1 MNNRRQKFQYSNI
14 LRFKHSKT
22 GSWNLK
28 FLTLILI
35 LFVSS
40 IYSCDNNALFDSG
53 KTTTREIL
61 INQNVSAFEAESIF
75 DITVVQDTINKIL
88 ITCGENLQQ
97 FVDITIKNDTVH
109 MKQRTKENWS
119 RKYEKIKLEL
129 YTKQNLHIDIHEPVH
144 LTTRGIFSIPNFVV
158 WDWTMF
164 SEIDVNLDVDY
175 CELINSPE
183 HFGVIKAKG
192 KSKSTFLW
200 NRGSCQFLTDSLESV
215 SCYVKQHGWG
225 DMYVN
230 ATDNLTVSLEFTGN
244 VFYKGNP
251 SKVVIE
257 NQLSSGKLIKMDSIP

>member
-1 MNNRRQKFQYSNI
+1 MNNKRQFRCQYIKI
-14 LRFKHSKT
+14 LIFKNSKADFW
-22 GSWNLK
+22 GLK
-28 FLTLILI
+28 CLILVLV

-40 IYSCDNNALFDSG
+40 IYSCSDNALFDSG

-61 INQNVSAFEAESIF
+61 IKQNITAFEAESIF

-97 FVDITIKNDTVH
+97 FVNITIKNDTVH
-109 MKQRTKENWS
+109 MKQLTKENWS

-129 YTKQNLHIDIHEPVH
+129 HTNQNLHIDIREPVH
-144 LTTRGIFSIPNFVV
+144 LVTRGIFSVPNFVV

-164 SEIDVNLDVDY
+164 SEIDVNLNVDY

-200 NRGSCQFLTDSLESV
+200 NRGSCKFLTDSLESA
-215 SCYVKQHGWG
+215 SCYVIQHGWG
-225 DMYVN
+225 DVYVN
-230 ATDNLTVSLEFTGN
+230 ATELLTVSLEFTGN
-244 VFYKGNP
+244 VYYFGQPAQIN
-251 SKVVIE
+251 IQ
-257 NQLSSGKLIKMDSIP
+257 NQLSGGRLIKADQ